1 LAGGTNSSI
10 VSETN
15 SIGVTK
21 SLNPSTIRPSR
32 RNPRACSSI
41 HVPYNHN
48 MAPFSFM
55 RLVPCLKCKSKWVP
69 ETILASVEPSV
80 VLGIRGKSIYLSINL
95 IIYLMIMS
103 LSVLSIGKGELLEAR
118 VCRSRRTGTSET
130 DAVKISEAL
139 PFLEFDVQRQM
150 MLKLKI
156 LGMNAAFGYT
166 SRIQIGSNM
175 IIAVASCT
183 AVYLEALPN
192 PPPLLIA
199 KAIKDGRME
208 HDQRLKQLQ
217 KNIQELCELKVA
229 LEKSRHSDNINN
241 EEEKRTGYYNNNNYY
256 YSFN

>member
-1 LAGGTNSSI
+1 MSPVRHT
-10 VSETN
+10 
-15 SIGVTK
+15 
-21 SLNPSTIRPSR
+21 R
-32 RNPRACSSI
+32 RTPKACSSI

-48 MAPFSFM
+48 MAPFAFM

-80 VLGIRGKSIYLSINL
+80 LLEIR
-95 IIYLMIMS
+95 
-103 LSVLSIGKGELLEAR
+103 GKGELLEAR
-118 VCRSRRTGTSET
+118 VCRNRRTGTGEN

-175 IIAVASCT
+175 VIAVASCT
-183 AVYLEALPN
+183 AVYLEALPK
-192 PPPLLIA
+192 PPQLSIA
-199 KAIKDGRME
+199 KTIKDGRME

-217 KNIQELCELKVA
+217 KNIQELCELNKIA
-229 LEKSRHSDNINN
+229 LEKSRHSDNIDIENDNN
-241 EEEKRTGYYNNNNYY
+241 EDEKRTGYY
-256 YSFN
+256 